1 MLWFLHIEKAKESR
15 GKASQEDMAM
25 ISETEACRLEKMTE
39 VRGSRSGWILNK
51 FWRQG
56 QQFATI

>member
-39 VRGSRSGWILNK
+39 VRGSEKRLDSK
-51 FWRQG
+51 
-56 QQFATI
+56 